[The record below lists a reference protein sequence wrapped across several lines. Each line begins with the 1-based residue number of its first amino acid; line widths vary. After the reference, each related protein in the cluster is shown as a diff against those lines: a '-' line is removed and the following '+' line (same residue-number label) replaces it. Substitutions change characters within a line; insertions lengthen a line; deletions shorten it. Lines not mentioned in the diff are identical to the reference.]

1 MRLSTASS
9 RPALI
14 GNNHH
19 ETPYPGED
27 IQIFERDLPGEN
39 KAGLSGQS
47 VANHLPLETCETMN
61 GMWGYKIMDQNY
73 KSSAE
78 LVRLMVGAAGKGA
91 NLLLNIG
98 PQPSGELPPQ
108 PSTDSNRWES
118 GLRAMARHSTTP
130 MPVISLPRNGAP
142 PPARAICS
150 MSMCL
155 IRR

>member
-1 MRLSTASS
+1 
-9 RPALI
+9 
-14 GNNHH
+14 
-19 ETPYPGED
+19 
-27 IQIFERDLPGEN
+27 
-39 KAGLSGQS
+39 
-47 VANHLPLETCETMN
+47 MN

-98 PQPSGELPPQ
+98 PQPSGELPAAALDRLK
-108 PSTDSNRWES
+108 SLGEWTSRYGETFYDTDA
-118 GLRAMARHSTTP
+118 GDF
-130 MPVISLPRNGAP
+130 LPRNGAP